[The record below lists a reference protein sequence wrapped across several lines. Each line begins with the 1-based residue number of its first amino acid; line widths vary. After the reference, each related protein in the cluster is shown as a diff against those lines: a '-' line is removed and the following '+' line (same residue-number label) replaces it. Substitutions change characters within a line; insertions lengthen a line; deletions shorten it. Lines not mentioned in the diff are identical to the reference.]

1 MRVEWCSGTNM
12 IETVPGYERIYGDIP
27 KDWVPLPAGVE
38 TICPGG
44 PRQYEDAGNM
54 TETLVALRGFFPK
67 DTVDTI
73 LKVTAGVMHI
83 GNMEFEGDEDEFK
96 SFVDS
101 GTSGKAREDASHLW
115 GVSAAVVW
123 SW

>member
-1 MRVEWCSGTNM
+1 M
-12 IETVPGYERIYGDIP
+12 IETNPGYERIYGDIP
-27 KDWVPLPAGVE
+27 KDWVPLTEGVE

-54 TETLVALRGFFPK
+54 TETLVALRGFFDE

-83 GNMEFEGDEDEFK
+83 GNMEFEATGGQQDEGGAFE
-96 SFVDS
+96 DS
-101 GTSGKAREDASHLW
+101 GRSAEALNNASHLW
-115 GVSAAVVW
+115 GVSPAVVW

>member
-1 MRVEWCSGTNM
+1 MVDTN
-12 IETVPGYERIYGDIP
+12 PDYKRIYGDIP
-27 KDWVPLPAGVE
+27 KDWVPLPTGVE

-54 TETLVALRGFFPK
+54 TETLVALRGFFDP

-83 GNMEFEGDEDEFK
+83 GNMEFIGDEDTFTGFE
-96 SFVDS
+96 DT
-101 GTSGKAREDASHLW
+101 GTSRKGLGDAADLW

>member
-1 MRVEWCSGTNM
+1 MVETN
-12 IETVPGYERIYGDIP
+12 GDYERIYGDIP
-27 KDWVPLPAGVE
+27 KDWVPLAGVE

-54 TETLVALRGFFPK
+54 TETLVALRGFFDE

-83 GNMEFEGDEDEFK
+83 GNMEFEGDEDEFRK
-96 SFVDS
+96 FVDS
-101 GTSGKAREDASHLW
+101 GTSGKAIDDASHLW